1 MSELADEKLALE
13 VAALRQEQRHAI
25 WKLVLSV
32 LGALLVFAG
41 LVIDR
46 VNVAQQRAHE
56 FNVLRLEKK
65 TQRMTTIAAEFDAI
79 YSQTADVLY
88 RNRSRTWLLVT
99 NVGMIHQALRDLRTN
114 DPNINDLRRYIDD
127 AYDKLAKSKAT
138 VDEWSDGIALEAK
151 WEGLRYSPTPDFAVF
166 YGDDLLAEW
175 RHVVEL
181 AVIALKAEYSLSGT
195 HPTEKLDEFMRVGAT
210 FQKKLHEQI
219 NAIQVVEE

>member
-1 MSELADEKLALE
+1 MSELSDQKLALE
-13 VAALRQEQRHAI
+13 IAALRQEQRHAV
-25 WKLVLSV
+25 WKLLLSI
-32 LGALLVFAG
+32 LGAVLVLAG

-56 FNVLRLEKK
+56 FNVLSLEKRM
-65 TQRMTTIAAEFDAI
+65 QRMTLIADEFDAI

-99 NVGMIHQALRDLRTN
+99 NVGMIHQALRDLKTT
-114 DPNINDLRRYIDD
+114 DENINALRRYIDD
-127 AYDKLAKSKAT
+127 AYDKLAKGKAS

-166 YGDDLLAEW
+166 YGDELLSEW
-175 RHVVEL
+175 QHVVEL

-195 HPTEKLDEFMRVGAT
+195 HPTEKLDEFMRVGAS
-210 FQKKLHEQI
+210 FQKDLHGQI
-219 NAIQVVEE
+219 NAIQTSEK

>member
-1 MSELADEKLALE
+1 MSELSDQKLALE
-13 VAALRQEQRHAI
+13 VAALRQEQKHAV
-25 WKLVLSV
+25 WKLLLSV
-32 LGALLVFAG
+32 VGAVFVLVGLL
-41 LVIDR
+41 IDR

-56 FNVLRLEKK
+56 FNVLSLEKR
-65 TQRMTTIAAEFDAI
+65 TQRMTSIAAEFDAI

-99 NVGMIHQALRDLRTN
+99 NVGMIHQALRDLRTT
-114 DPNINDLRRYIDD
+114 DENIVDLRRYIDD
-127 AYDKLAKSKAT
+127 AYDKLAKGKAS

-166 YGDDLLAEW
+166 YGDELLAEW

-195 HPTEKLDEFMRVGAT
+195 HPTEKLDEFMRVGAS

-219 NAIQVVEE
+219 NAIQPSEK